1 MTGEP
6 IYKYEKVSDTVVK
19 ITATETDIKVT
30 SDDTT
35 IEDLLV
41 KRATL
46 VSRRAQAITNHMSAL
61 AGFDTEISLIDEQIA
76 ETKALGVT
84 ETVVE
89 EVVEIKEIIEPIL

>member
-1 MTGEP
+1 
-6 IYKYEKVSDTVVK
+6 
-19 ITATETDIKVT
+19 
-30 SDDTT
+30 
-35 IEDLLV
+35 
-41 KRATL
+41 
-46 VSRRAQAITNHMSAL
+46 MSAL